1 MSQTGAQLQQNIIKH
16 LGTKPLID
24 PEQEVESRVEFLADY
39 LRKTGAKGFVLGI
52 SGGQDSTLAG
62 RLAQLAV
69 ARVEGTQFWAVRL
82 PHGVQ
87 ADEDDAQIALDFIQP
102 DHRLTVNIAPATKE
116 LDDAVATALGNSDNG
131 EFNLGDFNR
140 GNVKARVRM
149 TAQYA
154 IAGEVGALVLGS
166 DHAAENITAFF
177 TKWGD
182 GAADLLPLEG
192 LNKRQGALLLQ
203 HLGAPESTWKK
214 IPTAD
219 LEEDRPQLADEE
231 ALGVSYPH
239 IDDYLEGKDV
249 PAAARQR
256 IEELWYRGAHKRIM
270 PPGPHTLAR

>member
-270 PPGPHTLAR
+270 PRGPHTLAR